1 MSKAT
6 KIYPM
11 AFVPN
16 PDAECRLY
24 YVGFP
29 KKWKDSL
36 IRAEKAANPKW
47 SGVYALP
54 TYALGKSLGT
64 WMDGIVEL
72 ALLRLDSKDEMW
84 AISCEQEINTEQL
97 LEHMKAWI
105 QVQYGNNYKYRP
117 AAVEIQKLLQEMKV
131 EDLNELAGSK
141 NVRLFD
147 VDGIPTE
154 NYSYA
159 AFSLMVINAL
169 TGKEIQIDG
178 HRVKLN
184 YAGKNQLIS
193 DIQGEGDH
201 SYSYG
206 ISFSLQTVPPE
217 RKALLLCDCCI
228 HRWIPDRWSEKP
240 YLNGDNLTAHIWME
254 NNRIYK
260 LPIFQKYKTEEE
272 YSWKEPEKTY

>member
-72 ALLRLDSKDEMW
+72 APLRLDSKDEMW

-105 QVQYGNNYKYRP
+105 QVQYKSGNSIVSDPVSPSHYYYDSGYNIEKASKTVTHSNITYAKGIFR
-117 AAVEIQKLLQEMKV
+117 ARCGNGSTQERSATAV
-131 EDLNELAGSK
+131 
-141 NVRLFD
+141 R
-147 VDGIPTE
+147 
-154 NYSYA
+154 
-159 AFSLMVINAL
+159 
-169 TGKEIQIDG
+169 
-178 HRVKLN
+178 
-184 YAGKNQLIS
+184 
-193 DIQGEGDH
+193 
-201 SYSYG
+201 
-206 ISFSLQTVPPE
+206 
-217 RKALLLCDCCI
+217 
-228 HRWIPDRWSEKP
+228 
-240 YLNGDNLTAHIWME
+240 
-254 NNRIYK
+254 
-260 LPIFQKYKTEEE
+260 
-272 YSWKEPEKTY
+272 

>member
-97 LEHMKAWI
+97 LEHMKAF
-105 QVQYGNNYKYRP
+105 R
-117 AAVEIQKLLQEMKV
+117 
-131 EDLNELAGSK
+131 SC
-141 NVRLFD
+141 F
-147 VDGIPTE
+147 
-154 NYSYA
+154 
-159 AFSLMVINAL
+159 
-169 TGKEIQIDG
+169 
-178 HRVKLN
+178 
-184 YAGKNQLIS
+184 
-193 DIQGEGDH
+193 
-201 SYSYG
+201 
-206 ISFSLQTVPPE
+206 
-217 RKALLLCDCCI
+217 RK
-228 HRWIPDRWSEKP
+228 
-240 YLNGDNLTAHIWME
+240 
-254 NNRIYK
+254 
-260 LPIFQKYKTEEE
+260 
-272 YSWKEPEKTY
+272 